1 MGAAVSVIM
10 SCIHMKRIEKDCIAS
25 LNQKLCKRYV
35 DNTITKINKNA
46 AMDDFFFFREHELPS

>member
-1 MGAAVSVIM
+1 MGGAVSVIM

-46 AMDDFFFFREHELPS
+46 AMDDFFFSRT